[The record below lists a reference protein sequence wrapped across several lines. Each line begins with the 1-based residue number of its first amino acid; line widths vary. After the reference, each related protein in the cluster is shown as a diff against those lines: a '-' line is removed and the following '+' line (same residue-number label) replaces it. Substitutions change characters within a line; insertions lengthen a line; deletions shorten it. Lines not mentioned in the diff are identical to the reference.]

1 GWTWSSVHHRPP
13 LRLPLAPSPP
23 VPTGLVLA
31 GADTPGE
38 PEALLRKVQE
48 YAQKATAM
56 AKNAFSRV
64 QESEVAQ
71 QARRWLAENAE
82 LAKQR
87 LGWLK
92 EKGSIRAGG
101 PTPDPP
107 STVTVLAI
115 KQR

>member
-1 GWTWSSVHHRPP
+1 MVHRLLGVAAQ
-13 LRLPLAPSPP
+13 LREVLPEH
-23 VPTGLVLA
+23 A
-31 GADTPGE
+31 GHL